1 MNPPVNDY
9 AIKDTHIRLFTLEK
23 QTSESGEVLK
33 KKYQHPENT
42 IIHSYVRQLSASETS
57 FGNANQDGSSY
68 LFVVTRR
75 SITSDMYIEV
85 VTGPLKGLTM
95 QIDGPDA
102 FELRSKEIKL
112 YTHQIPNVTYTSIE
126 YGSWLK

>member
-9 AIKDTHIRLFTLEK
+9 AIKDTQIRLFSLEK

-42 IIHSYVRQLSASETS
+42 IIHAYVRQLSASETS
-57 FGNANQDGSSY
+57 FGNATQDGSSY
-68 LFVVTRR
+68 LFVVSRR
-75 SITSDMYIEV
+75 AITSDMYIEV
-85 VTGPLKGLTM
+85 VTGSLKELTF

-102 FELRSKEIKL
+102 YELRSQEIKL
-112 YTHQIPNVTYTSIE
+112 YTHQIPSVTYTTIE